1 MKFSIRPV
9 ATSEETNITLHFFI
23 QNATMYHPIARS
35 FRLLHFRCIKVV
47 IHPSDLKK
55 SIIIL
60 ICMTE
65 TKWMCQLELS
75 HLTQPANCATEA
87 IKYETL
93 YKLKSALHMPVP
105 YRNWTLFHY
114 YTLHCIQSTMA
125 DCSVMGR
132 VHMQFVFMHS
142 CIHAAP
148 PLTKVL
154 H

>member
-1 MKFSIRPV
+1 
-9 ATSEETNITLHFFI
+9 
-23 QNATMYHPIARS
+23 MYHPIARS
-35 FRLLHFRCIKVV
+35 FRLLHFGFIKVV

-65 TKWMCQLELS
+65 MKWMCQLELP
-75 HLTQPANCATEA
+75 HLTQPVNCATEA

-114 YTLHCIQSTMA
+114 YTLHCIRSTMA
-125 DCSVMGR
+125 QTVLLWVGFICSLY
-132 VHMQFVFMHS
+132 S
-142 CIHAAP
+142 WIHASST
-148 PLTKVL
+148 LDKSFVL
-154 H
+154 EHFEYSNVVEIHDRILLNLGLPNI